1 MHDTQIDA
9 SDCEFELAKDAVKEA
24 IDYLRNNYWTFV
36 KDFSKDICKA
46 FEGEFDLHYVV
57 KNEYTTIASILT
69 ILEEKLPSILN
80 NSLIQFER
88 NIEQN
93 NSFLVE
99 GGMDVITRSVS
110 TVVMDWIKQH
120 VLEVVEMTVKNEMDR
135 VSLKVFERIAS
146 DNQDIKTAFQA
157 SLQKM
162 KVDVNKIFERKWTE
176 MINQG
181 AIKAELVTKLNLTY
195 PYIQTELNRLSGVTE
210 STASMNQSTSSP
222 LPSVP
227 THPVLPSVPTTEV
240 STSSRNQT
248 SPVLV
253 AEQKCLFIKNK
264 FH

>member
-1 MHDTQIDA
+1 MYDTQIDE

-24 IDYLRNNYWTFV
+24 IEYLRNNYWTFV

-46 FEGEFDLHYVV
+46 FEGEFELHYVV
-57 KNEYTTIASILT
+57 KNEYTTIASILS
-69 ILEEKLPSILN
+69 ILEEKLPSILI
-80 NSLIQFER
+80 NSLVKFER

-110 TVVMDWIKQH
+110 TVVMNWIKQH
-120 VLEVVEMTVKNEMDR
+120 VLEVVEMTVKNEMDK
-135 VSLKVFERIAS
+135 VSLKVFERIAA
-146 DNQDIKTAFQA
+146 DNREIKDAFQS

-162 KVDVNKIFERKWTE
+162 KVDVNTIFEKKWTE

-181 AIKAELVTKLNLTY
+181 AIKGELVTKLNLTY
-195 PYIQTELNRLSGVTE
+195 PVIQTELNRLSGVTE
-210 STASMNQSTSSP
+210 STASMTQSSSSP

-227 THPVLPSVPTTEV
+227 THSVLPSVPTTEV
-240 STSSRNQT
+240 TTSSRNHT

-253 AEQKCLFIKNK
+253 AEQKCLLIKNT

>member
-1 MHDTQIDA
+1 M
-9 SDCEFELAKDAVKEA
+9 
-24 IDYLRNNYWTFV
+24 
-36 KDFSKDICKA
+36 
-46 FEGEFDLHYVV
+46 HYVV

-162 KVDVNKIFERKWTE
+162 KVEVNKIFERKWTE

-181 AIKAELVTKLNLTY
+181 AIKAELVTKLNMTY

-240 STSSRNQT
+240 SISSRNQT

-253 AEQKCLFIKNK
+253 AE
-264 FH
+264 